1 MSYQVL
7 ARKYRPTNFEEVVG
21 QDHVV
26 QALSNSISQDRI
38 HQAYLLAGTRGV
50 GKTTIARILAK
61 CLNCQSAGCPVTSP
75 CDKCSACE
83 EIKAGRHLEFLEIDA
98 ASRTGVDDM
107 RELIEN
113 VQYKPSN
120 GLYKIYLIDEVHML
134 SRASFNALLKTLE
147 EPPEHVVFIFATTDP
162 DKIPKTVLSR
172 CLQLNLKTVSQN
184 ILQDHLV
191 SIVKNED
198 VPNEVEALGL
208 IADSAN
214 GSVRDALT
222 LLDQAIA
229 HGAGSINLEE
239 VKSLLGTID
248 HSYLY
253 GMMNS
258 VINGDGSNAFSHLDS
273 VAQLNPEY
281 DHILQSIISIL
292 HKVSL
297 EQVLGDSDI
306 DEIKELA
313 SIIDPEFC
321 QLLYEIAVNAYS
333 MFHVHPNP
341 KEALE
346 ICLLRM
352 IAFNPLKQDLTG
364 VTNSSEIEKKNKKIE
379 ITPSIQ
385 LDKLEAENVK
395 KTKQPIEELIVEK
408 PLKDNKEVF
417 TSLKTYQEWNK
428 AYLAMDLSPFSEA
441 LFGNLEFVSHEQSL
455 ITLKGD
461 IDKSSVPQSVL
472 EEFQDECS
480 SFLKLKITIKFEQGS
495 SQNSPSSIKSE
506 VNNKKQSSAQS
517 SITNDLG
524 IQDIMKRFNGKIQD
538 GSIKPLD

>member
-7 ARKYRPTNFEEVVG
+7 ARKYRPTNFKEVVG

-61 CLNCQSAGCPVTSP
+61 CLNCQSADGPVTNP
-75 CDKCSACE
+75 CDECSACE

-134 SRASFNALLKTLE
+134 SKASFNALLKTLE

-162 DKIPKTVLSR
+162 DRIPKTVLSR
-172 CLQLNLKTVSQN
+172 CLQLNLKIVPQN
-184 ILQDHLV
+184 ILQNHLL
-191 SIVKNED
+191 SIVKDEN
-198 VPNEVEALGL
+198 VPNELDALGL
-208 IADSAN
+208 IAESAN

-229 HGAGSINLEE
+229 HGAGSINLDE

-253 GMMNS
+253 SMMHS
-258 VINGDGSNAFSHLDS
+258 VINGDGLNAFKYLDS
-273 VAQLNPEY
+273 VAELNPEY

-306 DEIKELA
+306 DEIKKLA

-321 QLLYEIAVNAYS
+321 QLIYEIAVNAYS

-352 IAFNPLKQDLTG
+352 IAFNPLKQNMTDFLH
-364 VTNSSEIEKKNKKIE
+364 SSESEKKNKIIE
-379 ITPSIQ
+379 KAQIPKS
-385 LDKLEAENVK
+385 KVKNVK
-395 KTKQPIEELIVEK
+395 EIKVADAESSIKHPAEE
-408 PLKDNKEVF
+408 DNEVF
-417 TSLKTYQEWNK
+417 VSLKSYEEWNK
-428 AYLAMDLSPFSEA
+428 AYHLMDLSPFSEA

-455 ITLKGD
+455 ITLRGD
-461 IDKSSVPQSVL
+461 IDKSSIPQSVL
-472 EEFQDECS
+472 EEFQNECS

-495 SQNSPSSIKSE
+495 AINSPANISAEINS
-506 VNNKKQSSAQS
+506 KKQSSAKS
-517 SITNDLG
+517 SIANDLG
-524 IQDIMKRFNGKIQD
+524 IQEIMKKFNGKIQD

>member
-7 ARKYRPTNFEEVVG
+7 ARKYRPTNFKEVVG

-61 CLNCQSAGCPVTSP
+61 CLNCQSADGPVTNP
-75 CDKCSACE
+75 CDECSACE

-134 SRASFNALLKTLE
+134 SKASFNALLKTLE

-162 DKIPKTVLSR
+162 DRIPKTVLSR
-172 CLQLNLKTVSQN
+172 CLQLNLKIVPQN
-184 ILQDHLV
+184 ILQNHLL
-191 SIVKNED
+191 SIVKDEN
-198 VPNEVEALGL
+198 VPNEVDALGL
-208 IADSAN
+208 IAESAN

-229 HGAGSINLEE
+229 HGAGSINLDE

-253 GMMNS
+253 SMMHS
-258 VINGDGSNAFSHLDS
+258 VINGDGLNAFKYLDS
-273 VAQLNPEY
+273 VAELNPEY

-306 DEIKELA
+306 DEIKKLA

-321 QLLYEIAVNAYS
+321 QLIYEIAVNAYS

-352 IAFNPLKQDLTG
+352 IAFNPLKQNMTDFLH
-364 VTNSSEIEKKNKKIE
+364 SSESEKKNKIIE
-379 ITPSIQ
+379 KAQIPKS
-385 LDKLEAENVK
+385 KVKNVK
-395 KTKQPIEELIVEK
+395 EIKVADAESSTKQPVEE
-408 PLKDNKEVF
+408 DNEVF
-417 TSLKTYQEWNK
+417 ASLKSYEEWNK
-428 AYLAMDLSPFSEA
+428 AYHLMDLSPFSEA

-455 ITLKGD
+455 ITLRGD
-461 IDKSSVPQSVL
+461 IDKSSIPQSVL
-472 EEFQDECS
+472 EEFQNECS

-495 SQNSPSSIKSE
+495 AINSPANISAEINS
-506 VNNKKQSSAQS
+506 KKQSSAKS
-517 SITNDLG
+517 SIANDLG
-524 IQDIMKRFNGKIQD
+524 IQEIMKKFNGKIQD

>member
-7 ARKYRPTNFEEVVG
+7 ARKYRPTNFKEVVG

-61 CLNCQSAGCPVTSP
+61 CLNCQSADGPVTNP
-75 CDKCSACE
+75 CDECSACE

-134 SRASFNALLKTLE
+134 SKASFNALLKTLE

-172 CLQLNLKTVSQN
+172 CLQLNLKIVPQN
-184 ILQDHLV
+184 ILQNHLL
-191 SIVKNED
+191 SIVKDEN
-198 VPNEVEALGL
+198 VPNELDALGL
-208 IADSAN
+208 IAESAN

-229 HGAGSINLEE
+229 HGAGSINLDE

-253 GMMNS
+253 SMIHS
-258 VINGDGSNAFSHLDS
+258 VINGDGLNAFKYLDS
-273 VAQLNPEY
+273 VAELNPEY

-306 DEIKELA
+306 DEIKKLA

-321 QLLYEIAVNAYS
+321 QLIYEIAVNAYS

-352 IAFNPLKQDLTG
+352 IAFNPLKQNMTDFLH
-364 VTNSSEIEKKNKKIE
+364 SSESEKKNKIIE
-379 ITPSIQ
+379 KAQIPKS
-385 LDKLEAENVK
+385 KVKNVK
-395 KTKQPIEELIVEK
+395 EIKVADAESSIKQPAEE
-408 PLKDNKEVF
+408 DNEVF
-417 TSLKTYQEWNK
+417 ASLKSYEEWNT
-428 AYLAMDLSPFSEA
+428 AYHLMDLSPFSEA

-455 ITLKGD
+455 ITLRGD
-461 IDKSSVPQSVL
+461 IDKSSIPQSVL
-472 EEFQDECS
+472 EEFQNECS

-495 SQNSPSSIKSE
+495 AINSPANISAEINS
-506 VNNKKQSSAQS
+506 KKQSSAKS
-517 SITNDLG
+517 SIANDLG
-524 IQDIMKRFNGKIQD
+524 IQDIMKKFNGKIQD

>member
-7 ARKYRPTNFEEVVG
+7 ARKYRPTNFKEVVG

-61 CLNCQSAGCPVTSP
+61 CLNCQSADGPVTNP
-75 CDKCSACE
+75 CDECSACE

-134 SRASFNALLKTLE
+134 SKASFNALLKTLE

-162 DKIPKTVLSR
+162 DRIPKTVLSR
-172 CLQLNLKTVSQN
+172 CLQLNLKIVPQN
-184 ILQDHLV
+184 ILQNHLL
-191 SIVKNED
+191 SIVKDEN
-198 VPNEVEALGL
+198 VPNEVDALGL
-208 IADSAN
+208 IAESAN

-229 HGAGSINLEE
+229 HGAGSINLDE

-253 GMMNS
+253 SMMHS
-258 VINGDGSNAFSHLDS
+258 VINGDGLNAFKYLDS
-273 VAQLNPEY
+273 VAELNPEY

-306 DEIKELA
+306 DEIKKLA

-321 QLLYEIAVNAYS
+321 QLIYEIAVNAYS

-352 IAFNPLKQDLTG
+352 IAFNPLKQNMTDFLH
-364 VTNSSEIEKKNKKIE
+364 SSESEKKNKIIE
-379 ITPSIQ
+379 KAQIPKS
-385 LDKLEAENVK
+385 KVKNVK
-395 KTKQPIEELIVEK
+395 EIKVADAESSIKHPAEE
-408 PLKDNKEVF
+408 DNEVF
-417 TSLKTYQEWNK
+417 VSLKSYEEWNK
-428 AYLAMDLSPFSEA
+428 AYHLMDLSPFSEA

-455 ITLKGD
+455 ITLRGD
-461 IDKSSVPQSVL
+461 IDKSSIPQSVL
-472 EEFQDECS
+472 EEFQNECS

-495 SQNSPSSIKSE
+495 AINSPANISAEINS
-506 VNNKKQSSAQS
+506 KKQSSAKS
-517 SITNDLG
+517 SIANDLG
-524 IQDIMKRFNGKIQD
+524 IQEIMKKFNGKIQD

>member
-7 ARKYRPTNFEEVVG
+7 ARKYRPTNFKEVVG

-61 CLNCQSAGCPVTSP
+61 CLNCQSADGPVTNP
-75 CDKCSACE
+75 CDECSACE

-134 SRASFNALLKTLE
+134 SKASFNALLKTLE

-162 DKIPKTVLSR
+162 DRIPKTVLSR
-172 CLQLNLKTVSQN
+172 CLQLNLKIVPQN
-184 ILQDHLV
+184 ILQNHLL
-191 SIVKNED
+191 SIVKDEN
-198 VPNEVEALGL
+198 VPNEVDALGL
-208 IADSAN
+208 IAESAN

-229 HGAGSINLEE
+229 HGAGSINLDE

-253 GMMNS
+253 SMMHS
-258 VINGDGSNAFSHLDS
+258 VINGDGLNAFKYLDS
-273 VAQLNPEY
+273 VAELNPEY

-306 DEIKELA
+306 DEIKKLA

-321 QLLYEIAVNAYS
+321 QLIYEIAVNAYS

-352 IAFNPLKQDLTG
+352 IAFNPLKQNMTDFLH
-364 VTNSSEIEKKNKKIE
+364 SSESEKKNKIIE
-379 ITPSIQ
+379 KAQIPKS
-385 LDKLEAENVK
+385 KVKNVK
-395 KTKQPIEELIVEK
+395 EIKVADAESSTKQPVEE
-408 PLKDNKEVF
+408 DNEVF
-417 TSLKTYQEWNK
+417 ASLKSYDEWNK
-428 AYLAMDLSPFSEA
+428 AYHLMDLSPFSEA

-455 ITLKGD
+455 ITLRGD
-461 IDKSSVPQSVL
+461 IDKSSIPQSVL
-472 EEFQDECS
+472 EEFQNECS

-495 SQNSPSSIKSE
+495 AINSPANISAEINS
-506 VNNKKQSSAQS
+506 KKQSSAKS
-517 SITNDLG
+517 SIANDLG
-524 IQDIMKRFNGKIQD
+524 IQEIMKKFNGKIQD

>member
-1 MSYQVL
+1 
-7 ARKYRPTNFEEVVG
+7 
-21 QDHVV
+21 
-26 QALSNSISQDRI
+26 
-38 HQAYLLAGTRGV
+38 
-50 GKTTIARILAK
+50 
-61 CLNCQSAGCPVTSP
+61 
-75 CDKCSACE
+75 
-83 EIKAGRHLEFLEIDA
+83 
-98 ASRTGVDDM
+98 M

-134 SRASFNALLKTLE
+134 SKASFNALLKTLE

-162 DKIPKTVLSR
+162 DRIPKTVLSR
-172 CLQLNLKTVSQN
+172 CLQLNLKIVPQN
-184 ILQDHLV
+184 ILQNHLL
-191 SIVKNED
+191 SIVKDEN
-198 VPNEVEALGL
+198 VPNEVDALGL
-208 IADSAN
+208 IAESAN

-229 HGAGSINLEE
+229 HGAGSINLDE

-253 GMMNS
+253 SMMHS
-258 VINGDGSNAFSHLDS
+258 VINGDGLNAFKYLDS
-273 VAQLNPEY
+273 VAELNPEY

-306 DEIKELA
+306 DEIKKLA

-321 QLLYEIAVNAYS
+321 QLIYEIAVNAYS

-352 IAFNPLKQDLTG
+352 IAFNPLKQNMTDFLH
-364 VTNSSEIEKKNKKIE
+364 SSESEKKNKIIE
-379 ITPSIQ
+379 KAQIPKS
-385 LDKLEAENVK
+385 KVKNVK
-395 KTKQPIEELIVEK
+395 EIKVADAESSIKHPAEE
-408 PLKDNKEVF
+408 DNEVF
-417 TSLKTYQEWNK
+417 VSLKSYEEWNK
-428 AYLAMDLSPFSEA
+428 AYHLMDLSPFSEA

-455 ITLKGD
+455 ITLRGD
-461 IDKSSVPQSVL
+461 IDKSSIPQSVL
-472 EEFQDECS
+472 EEFQNECS

-495 SQNSPSSIKSE
+495 AINSPANISAEINS
-506 VNNKKQSSAQS
+506 KKQSSAKS
-517 SITNDLG
+517 SIANDLG
-524 IQDIMKRFNGKIQD
+524 IQEIMKKFNGKIQD

>member
-7 ARKYRPTNFEEVVG
+7 ARKYRPTNFKEVVG

-61 CLNCQSAGCPVTSP
+61 CLNCQSADGPVTNP
-75 CDKCSACE
+75 CDECSACE

-134 SRASFNALLKTLE
+134 SKASFNALLKTLE

-162 DKIPKTVLSR
+162 DRIPKTVLSR
-172 CLQLNLKTVSQN
+172 CLQLNLKIVPQN
-184 ILQDHLV
+184 ILQNHLL
-191 SIVKNED
+191 SIVKDEN
-198 VPNEVEALGL
+198 VPNEVDALGL
-208 IADSAN
+208 IAESAN

-229 HGAGSINLEE
+229 HGAGSINLDE

-253 GMMNS
+253 SMMHS
-258 VINGDGSNAFSHLDS
+258 VINGDGLNAFKYLDS
-273 VAQLNPEY
+273 VAELNPEY

-306 DEIKELA
+306 DEIKKLA

-321 QLLYEIAVNAYS
+321 QLIYEIAVNAYS

-352 IAFNPLKQDLTG
+352 IAFNPLKQNMTDFLH
-364 VTNSSEIEKKNKKIE
+364 SSESEKK
-379 ITPSIQ
+379 
-385 LDKLEAENVK
+385 
-395 KTKQPIEELIVEK
+395 
-408 PLKDNKEVF
+408 
-417 TSLKTYQEWNK
+417 
-428 AYLAMDLSPFSEA
+428 
-441 LFGNLEFVSHEQSL
+441 
-455 ITLKGD
+455 
-461 IDKSSVPQSVL
+461 
-472 EEFQDECS
+472 
-480 SFLKLKITIKFEQGS
+480 IK
-495 SQNSPSSIKSE
+495 
-506 VNNKKQSSAQS
+506 
-517 SITNDLG
+517 
-524 IQDIMKRFNGKIQD
+524 
-538 GSIKPLD
+538 

>member
-7 ARKYRPTNFEEVVG
+7 ARKYRPTNFKEVVG

-61 CLNCQSAGCPVTSP
+61 CLNCQSADGPVTNP
-75 CDKCSACE
+75 CDECSACE

-134 SRASFNALLKTLE
+134 SKASFNALLKTLE

-172 CLQLNLKTVSQN
+172 CLQLNLKIVPQN
-184 ILQDHLV
+184 ILQNHLL
-191 SIVKNED
+191 SIVKDEN
-198 VPNEVEALGL
+198 VPNELDALGL
-208 IADSAN
+208 IAESAN

-229 HGAGSINLEE
+229 HGAGSINLDE

-253 GMMNS
+253 SMIHS
-258 VINGDGSNAFSHLDS
+258 VINGDGLNAFKYLDS
-273 VAQLNPEY
+273 VAELNPEY

-306 DEIKELA
+306 DEIKKLA

-321 QLLYEIAVNAYS
+321 QLIYEIAVNAYS

-352 IAFNPLKQDLTG
+352 IAFNPLKQNMTDFLH
-364 VTNSSEIEKKNKKIE
+364 SSESEKKNKIIE
-379 ITPSIQ
+379 KAQIPKS
-385 LDKLEAENVK
+385 KVKNVK
-395 KTKQPIEELIVEK
+395 EIKVADAESSIKQPAEE
-408 PLKDNKEVF
+408 DNEVF
-417 TSLKTYQEWNK
+417 ASLKSYDEWNK
-428 AYLAMDLSPFSEA
+428 AYHLMDLSPFSEA

-455 ITLKGD
+455 ITLRGD
-461 IDKSSVPQSVL
+461 IDKSSIPQSVL
-472 EEFQDECS
+472 EEFQNECS

-495 SQNSPSSIKSE
+495 AINSPANISTEINS
-506 VNNKKQSSAQS
+506 KKQSSAKS
-517 SITNDLG
+517 SIANDLG
-524 IQDIMKRFNGKIQD
+524 IQDIIKKFNGKIQD

>member
-7 ARKYRPTNFEEVVG
+7 ARKYRPTNFKEVVG

-61 CLNCQSAGCPVTSP
+61 CLNCQSADGPVTNP
-75 CDKCSACE
+75 CDECSACE

-134 SRASFNALLKTLE
+134 SKASFNALLKTLE

-172 CLQLNLKTVSQN
+172 CLQLNLKIVPQN
-184 ILQDHLV
+184 ILQNHLL
-191 SIVKNED
+191 SIVKDEN
-198 VPNEVEALGL
+198 VPNELDALGL
-208 IADSAN
+208 IAESAN

-229 HGAGSINLEE
+229 HGAGSINLDE

-253 GMMNS
+253 SMMHS
-258 VINGDGSNAFSHLDS
+258 VINGDGLNAFKYLDS
-273 VAQLNPEY
+273 VAELNPEY

-306 DEIKELA
+306 DEIKKLA

-321 QLLYEIAVNAYS
+321 QLIYEIAVNAYS

-352 IAFNPLKQDLTG
+352 IAFNPLKQNMTDFSH
-364 VTNSSEIEKKNKKIE
+364 SSESEKKNKIIE
-379 ITPSIQ
+379 KAQIPKS
-385 LDKLEAENVK
+385 KVKNVK
-395 KTKQPIEELIVEK
+395 EIKVADAESSIKHPAEE
-408 PLKDNKEVF
+408 DNEVF
-417 TSLKTYQEWNK
+417 VSLKSYEEWNK
-428 AYLAMDLSPFSEA
+428 AYHLMDLSPFSEA

-455 ITLKGD
+455 ITLRGD
-461 IDKSSVPQSVL
+461 IDKSSIPQSVL
-472 EEFQDECS
+472 EEFQNECS

-495 SQNSPSSIKSE
+495 AINSPANISAEINS
-506 VNNKKQSSAQS
+506 KKQSSAKS
-517 SITNDLG
+517 SIANDLE
-524 IQDIMKRFNGKIQD
+524 IQEIMKKFNGKIQD

>member
-7 ARKYRPTNFEEVVG
+7 ARKYRPTNFKEVVG

-61 CLNCQSAGCPVTSP
+61 CLNCQSADGPVTNP
-75 CDKCSACE
+75 CDECSACE

-120 GLYKIYLIDEVHML
+120 GLHKIYLIDEVHML
-134 SRASFNALLKTLE
+134 SKASFNALLKTLE

-172 CLQLNLKTVSQN
+172 CLQLNLKIVPQN
-184 ILQDHLV
+184 ILQNHLL
-191 SIVKNED
+191 SIVKDEN
-198 VPNEVEALGL
+198 VPNELDALGL
-208 IADSAN
+208 IAESAN

-229 HGAGSINLEE
+229 HGAGSINLDE

-253 GMMNS
+253 SMIHS
-258 VINGDGSNAFSHLDS
+258 VINGDGLNAFKYLDS
-273 VAQLNPEY
+273 VAELNPEY

-306 DEIKELA
+306 DEIKKLA

-321 QLLYEIAVNAYS
+321 QLIYEIAVNAYS

-352 IAFNPLKQDLTG
+352 IAFNPLKQNMTDFLH
-364 VTNSSEIEKKNKKIE
+364 SSESEKKNKIIE
-379 ITPSIQ
+379 KAQIPKS
-385 LDKLEAENVK
+385 KVKNVK
-395 KTKQPIEELIVEK
+395 EIKVADAESSIKQPAEE
-408 PLKDNKEVF
+408 DNEVF
-417 TSLKTYQEWNK
+417 ASLKSYEEWNT
-428 AYLAMDLSPFSEA
+428 AYHLMDLSPFSEA

-455 ITLKGD
+455 ITLRGD
-461 IDKSSVPQSVL
+461 IDKSSIPQSVL
-472 EEFQDECS
+472 EEFQNECS

-495 SQNSPSSIKSE
+495 AINSPANISAEINS
-506 VNNKKQSSAQS
+506 KKQSSAKS
-517 SITNDLG
+517 SIANDLG
-524 IQDIMKRFNGKIQD
+524 IQDIMKKFNGKIQD

>member
-7 ARKYRPTNFEEVVG
+7 ARKYRPTNFKEVVG

-61 CLNCQSAGCPVTSP
+61 CLNCQSVDGPVTNP
-75 CDKCSACE
+75 CDECSACE

-134 SRASFNALLKTLE
+134 SKASFNALLKTLE

-162 DKIPKTVLSR
+162 DRIPKTVLSR
-172 CLQLNLKTVSQN
+172 CLQLNLKIVPQN
-184 ILQDHLV
+184 ILQNHLL
-191 SIVKNED
+191 SIVKDEN
-198 VPNEVEALGL
+198 VPNEVDALGL
-208 IADSAN
+208 IAESAN

-229 HGAGSINLEE
+229 HGAGSINLDE

-253 GMMNS
+253 SMMHS
-258 VINGDGSNAFSHLDS
+258 VINGDGLNAFKYLDS
-273 VAQLNPEY
+273 VAELNPEY

-306 DEIKELA
+306 DEIKKLA

-321 QLLYEIAVNAYS
+321 QLIYEIAVNAYS

-352 IAFNPLKQDLTG
+352 IAFNPLKQNMTDFLH
-364 VTNSSEIEKKNKKIE
+364 SSESEKKNKIIE
-379 ITPSIQ
+379 KVQIPKS
-385 LDKLEAENVK
+385 KVKNVK
-395 KTKQPIEELIVEK
+395 EIKVADAESSIKHPAEE
-408 PLKDNKEVF
+408 DNEVF
-417 TSLKTYQEWNK
+417 VSLKSYEEWNK
-428 AYLAMDLSPFSEA
+428 AYHLMDLSPFSEA

-455 ITLKGD
+455 ITLRGD
-461 IDKSSVPQSVL
+461 IDKSSIPQSVL
-472 EEFQDECS
+472 EEFQNECS

-495 SQNSPSSIKSE
+495 AINSPANISAEINS
-506 VNNKKQSSAQS
+506 KKQSSAKS
-517 SITNDLG
+517 SIANDLG
-524 IQDIMKRFNGKIQD
+524 IQEIMKKFNGKIQD

>member
-7 ARKYRPTNFEEVVG
+7 ARKYRPTNFKEVVG

-61 CLNCQSAGCPVTSP
+61 CLNCQSADGPVTNP
-75 CDKCSACE
+75 CDECSACE

-134 SRASFNALLKTLE
+134 SKASFNALLKTLE

-172 CLQLNLKTVSQN
+172 CLQLNLKIVPQN
-184 ILQDHLV
+184 ILQNHLL
-191 SIVKNED
+191 SIVKDEN
-198 VPNEVEALGL
+198 VPNELDALGL
-208 IADSAN
+208 IAESAN

-229 HGAGSINLEE
+229 HGAGSINLDE

-253 GMMNS
+253 SMIHS
-258 VINGDGSNAFSHLDS
+258 VINGDGLNAFKYLDS
-273 VAQLNPEY
+273 VAELNPEY

-297 EQVLGDSDI
+297 EQVLEDSDI
-306 DEIKELA
+306 DEIKKLA

-321 QLLYEIAVNAYS
+321 QLIYEIAVNAYS

-341 KEALE
+341 KEAIE

-352 IAFNPLKQDLTG
+352 IAFNPLKQNMTDFSH
-364 VTNSSEIEKKNKKIE
+364 SSESEKKNKIIE
-379 ITPSIQ
+379 KAQIPKS
-385 LDKLEAENVK
+385 KVKNVK
-395 KTKQPIEELIVEK
+395 EIKVADAESSIKQPVEE
-408 PLKDNKEVF
+408 DNEVF
-417 TSLKTYQEWNK
+417 ASLKSYDEWNK
-428 AYLAMDLSPFSEA
+428 AYHLMDLSPFSEA

-455 ITLKGD
+455 ITLRGD
-461 IDKSSVPQSVL
+461 IDKSSIPQSVL
-472 EEFQDECS
+472 EEFQNECS

-495 SQNSPSSIKSE
+495 AINSPANISAEINS
-506 VNNKKQSSAQS
+506 KKQSSAKS
-517 SITNDLG
+517 SIANDLG
-524 IQDIMKRFNGKIQD
+524 IQDIMKKFNGKIQD

>member
-61 CLNCQSAGCPVTSP
+61 CLNCQSAGCPVTIP

-83 EIKAGRHLEFLEIDA
+83 EIKVGRHLEFLEIDA

-172 CLQLNLKTVSQN
+172 CLQLNLKTVPHN

-385 LDKLEAENVK
+385 LVKLEAENVK
-395 KTKQPIEELIVEK
+395 KTKQPTEELIVEK
-408 PLKDNKEVF
+408 PLEDNKEVF

-524 IQDIMKRFNGKIQD
+524 IQDIMKKFNGKIQD

>member
-7 ARKYRPTNFEEVVG
+7 ARKYRPTNFKEVVG

-61 CLNCQSAGCPVTSP
+61 CLNCQSVDGPVTNP
-75 CDKCSACE
+75 CDECSACE

-134 SRASFNALLKTLE
+134 SKASFNALLKTLE

-172 CLQLNLKTVSQN
+172 CLQLNLKIVPQN
-184 ILQDHLV
+184 ILQNHLL
-191 SIVKNED
+191 SIVKDEN
-198 VPNEVEALGL
+198 VPNELDALGL
-208 IADSAN
+208 IAESAN

-229 HGAGSINLEE
+229 HGAGSINLDE

-253 GMMNS
+253 SMIHS
-258 VINGDGSNAFSHLDS
+258 VINGDGLNAFKYLDS
-273 VAQLNPEY
+273 VAELNPEY

-306 DEIKELA
+306 DEIKKLA

-321 QLLYEIAVNAYS
+321 QLIYEIAVNAYS

-352 IAFNPLKQDLTG
+352 IAFNPLKQNMTDFSH
-364 VTNSSEIEKKNKKIE
+364 SSESEKKNKIIE
-379 ITPSIQ
+379 KAQIPKS
-385 LDKLEAENVK
+385 KVKNVK
-395 KTKQPIEELIVEK
+395 EIKVADAESSIKQPVEE
-408 PLKDNKEVF
+408 DNEVF
-417 TSLKTYQEWNK
+417 ASLKSYDEWNK
-428 AYLAMDLSPFSEA
+428 AYHLMDLSPFSEA

-455 ITLKGD
+455 ITLRGD
-461 IDKSSVPQSVL
+461 IDKSSIPQSVL
-472 EEFQDECS
+472 EEFQNECS

-495 SQNSPSSIKSE
+495 AINSPANISAEINS
-506 VNNKKQSSAQS
+506 KKQSSAKS
-517 SITNDLG
+517 SIANDLG
-524 IQDIMKRFNGKIQD
+524 IQDIMKKFNGKIQD

>member
-7 ARKYRPTNFEEVVG
+7 ARKYRPTNFKEVVG

-61 CLNCQSAGCPVTSP
+61 CLNCQLADGPVTNP
-75 CDKCSACE
+75 CDECSACE

-134 SRASFNALLKTLE
+134 SKASFNALLKTLE

-172 CLQLNLKTVSQN
+172 CLQLNLKIVPQN
-184 ILQDHLV
+184 ILQNHLL
-191 SIVKNED
+191 SIVKDEN
-198 VPNEVEALGL
+198 VPNELDALGL
-208 IADSAN
+208 IAESAN

-229 HGAGSINLEE
+229 HGAGSINLDE

-253 GMMNS
+253 SMIHS
-258 VINGDGSNAFSHLDS
+258 VINGDGLNAFKYLDS
-273 VAQLNPEY
+273 VAELNPEY

-297 EQVLGDSDI
+297 EQVLEDSDI
-306 DEIKELA
+306 DEIKKLA

-321 QLLYEIAVNAYS
+321 QLIYEIAVNAYS

-352 IAFNPLKQDLTG
+352 IAFNPLKQNMTDFLH
-364 VTNSSEIEKKNKKIE
+364 SSESEKKNKIIE
-379 ITPSIQ
+379 KAQIPKS
-385 LDKLEAENVK
+385 KVKNVK
-395 KTKQPIEELIVEK
+395 EIKVADAESSTKQPVEE
-408 PLKDNKEVF
+408 DNEVF
-417 TSLKTYQEWNK
+417 ASLKSYDEWNK
-428 AYLAMDLSPFSEA
+428 AYHLMDLSPFSEA

-455 ITLKGD
+455 ITLRGD
-461 IDKSSVPQSVL
+461 IDKSSIPQSVL
-472 EEFQDECS
+472 EEFQNECS

-495 SQNSPSSIKSE
+495 AINSPANISAEINS
-506 VNNKKQSSAQS
+506 KKQSSAKS
-517 SITNDLG
+517 SIANDLG
-524 IQDIMKRFNGKIQD
+524 IQDIMKKFNGKIQD

>member
-26 QALSNSISQDRI
+26 KALSNSISQDRI

-61 CLNCQSAGCPVTSP
+61 CLNCQSASGPVISP

-134 SRASFNALLKTLE
+134 SKASFNALLKTLE

-162 DKIPKTVLSR
+162 DRIPKTVLSR
-172 CLQLNLKTVSQN
+172 CLQLNLKTVPQN
-184 ILQDHLV
+184 ILQNHLV
-191 SIVKNED
+191 SIVNNEN

-229 HGAGSINLEE
+229 HGAGSIDLEE

-248 HSYLY
+248 HSHLY
-253 GMMNS
+253 SMIHS
-258 VINGDGSNAFSHLDS
+258 VIKGDGSNAFSHLDS
-273 VAQLNPEY
+273 VAELNPEY

-352 IAFNPLKQDLTG
+352 IAFNPLKQKLMDIS
-364 VTNSSEIEKKNKKIE
+364 NSSETEKKNKKLE
-379 ITPSIQ
+379 SIQ
-385 LDKLEAENVK
+385 APKSKAKSISEI
-395 KTKQPIEELIVEK
+395 KQPVED
-408 PLKDNKEVF
+408 LLNKQTTKEDKEIF
-417 TSLKTYQEWNK
+417 TSIKSFEEWNK
-428 AYLAMDLSPFSEA
+428 AYLLMDLSPFSEA
-441 LFGNLEFVSHEQSL
+441 LFGNLEFISHEQSL
-455 ITLKGD
+455 ITLRGD
-461 IDKSSVPQSVL
+461 IDKSSIPQSVL
-472 EEFQDECS
+472 EEFQNECS

-495 SQNSPSSIKSE
+495 ASNSPTNIMAKA
-506 VNNKKQSSAQS
+506 NNKKLSSAQS

-524 IQDIMKRFNGKIQD
+524 IQDIMKKFNGKIQD
-538 GSIKPLD
+538 GSIKPIDQ

>member
-7 ARKYRPTNFEEVVG
+7 ARKYRPTNFKEVVG

-61 CLNCQSAGCPVTSP
+61 CLNCQSADGPVTNP
-75 CDKCSACE
+75 CDECSACE

-134 SRASFNALLKTLE
+134 SKASFNALLKTLE

-172 CLQLNLKTVSQN
+172 CLQLNLKIVPQN
-184 ILQDHLV
+184 ILQNHLL
-191 SIVKNED
+191 SIVKDEN
-198 VPNEVEALGL
+198 VPNELDALGL
-208 IADSAN
+208 IAESAN

-229 HGAGSINLEE
+229 HGAGSINLDE

-253 GMMNS
+253 SMIHS
-258 VINGDGSNAFSHLDS
+258 VINGDGLNAFKYLDS
-273 VAQLNPEY
+273 VAELNPEY

-306 DEIKELA
+306 DEIKKLA

-321 QLLYEIAVNAYS
+321 QLIYEIAVNAYS

-352 IAFNPLKQDLTG
+352 IAFNPLKQNMTDFSH
-364 VTNSSEIEKKNKKIE
+364 SSESEKKNKIIE
-379 ITPSIQ
+379 KAQIPKS
-385 LDKLEAENVK
+385 KVKNVK
-395 KTKQPIEELIVEK
+395 EIKVADAESSIKQPVEE
-408 PLKDNKEVF
+408 DNEVF
-417 TSLKTYQEWNK
+417 ASLKSYDEWNK
-428 AYLAMDLSPFSEA
+428 AYHLMDLSPFSEA

-455 ITLKGD
+455 ITLRGD
-461 IDKSSVPQSVL
+461 IDKSSIPQSVL
-472 EEFQDECS
+472 EEFQNECS

-495 SQNSPSSIKSE
+495 AINSPANISAEINS
-506 VNNKKQSSAQS
+506 KKQSSAKS
-517 SITNDLG
+517 SIANDLG
-524 IQDIMKRFNGKIQD
+524 IQDIMKKFNGKIQD

>member
-7 ARKYRPTNFEEVVG
+7 ARKYRPTNFKEVVG

-61 CLNCQSAGCPVTSP
+61 CLNCQSADGPVTNP
-75 CDKCSACE
+75 CDECSACE

-134 SRASFNALLKTLE
+134 SKASFNALLKTLE

-172 CLQLNLKTVSQN
+172 CLQLNLKTVPQN
-184 ILQDHLV
+184 ILQNHLL
-191 SIVKNED
+191 SIVKDEK
-198 VPNEVEALGL
+198 VPNEVDALGL
-208 IADSAN
+208 IAESAN

-229 HGAGSINLEE
+229 HGAGSINLDD

-253 GMMNS
+253 SMMHS
-258 VINGDGSNAFSHLDS
+258 VINGDGLNAFKYLDS
-273 VAQLNPEY
+273 VAELNPEY
-281 DHILQSIISIL
+281 DHILQNIISIL

-306 DEIKELA
+306 DEIKKLA
-313 SIIDPEFC
+313 LIIDPEFC
-321 QLLYEIAVNAYS
+321 QLIYEIAVNAYS

-352 IAFNPLKQDLTG
+352 IAFNPLKQNMTDFSH
-364 VTNSSEIEKKNKKIE
+364 SSESEKKNKIIE
-379 ITPSIQ
+379 KAQIPKS
-385 LDKLEAENVK
+385 KVKNVK
-395 KTKQPIEELIVEK
+395 EIKVADAESLIKQPAEE
-408 PLKDNKEVF
+408 DNEVF
-417 TSLKTYQEWNK
+417 ASLKSYEEWNK
-428 AYLAMDLSPFSEA
+428 AYHLMDLSPFSEA

-455 ITLKGD
+455 ITLRGD
-461 IDKSSVPQSVL
+461 IDKLSIPQSVL
-472 EEFQDECS
+472 EEFQNECS

-495 SQNSPSSIKSE
+495 AINSPANISAEINS
-506 VNNKKQSSAQS
+506 KKQSSAKS
-517 SITNDLG
+517 SIANDLG
-524 IQDIMKRFNGKIQD
+524 IQDIMKKFNGKIQD

>member
-7 ARKYRPTNFEEVVG
+7 ARKYRPTNFKEVVG

-61 CLNCQSAGCPVTSP
+61 CLNCQSADGPVTNP
-75 CDKCSACE
+75 CDECSACE

-134 SRASFNALLKTLE
+134 SKASFNALLKTLE

-162 DKIPKTVLSR
+162 DRIPKTVLSR
-172 CLQLNLKTVSQN
+172 CLQLNLKIVPQN
-184 ILQDHLV
+184 ILQNHLL
-191 SIVKNED
+191 SIVKDEN
-198 VPNEVEALGL
+198 VPNEVDALGL
-208 IADSAN
+208 IAESAN

-229 HGAGSINLEE
+229 HGAGSINLDE

-253 GMMNS
+253 SMIHS
-258 VINGDGSNAFSHLDS
+258 VINGDGLNAFKYLDS
-273 VAQLNPEY
+273 VAELNPEY

-306 DEIKELA
+306 DEIKKLA

-321 QLLYEIAVNAYS
+321 QLIYEIAVNAYS

-352 IAFNPLKQDLTG
+352 IAFNPLKQNMTDFSH
-364 VTNSSEIEKKNKKIE
+364 SSESEKKNKIIE
-379 ITPSIQ
+379 KAQIPKS
-385 LDKLEAENVK
+385 KVKNVK
-395 KTKQPIEELIVEK
+395 EIKVADAESSTKQPVEE
-408 PLKDNKEVF
+408 DNEVF
-417 TSLKTYQEWNK
+417 ASLKSYDEWNK
-428 AYLAMDLSPFSEA
+428 AYHLMDLSPFSEA

-455 ITLKGD
+455 ITLRGD
-461 IDKSSVPQSVL
+461 IDKSSIPQSVL
-472 EEFQDECS
+472 EEFQNECS

-495 SQNSPSSIKSE
+495 AINSPANISAEINS
-506 VNNKKQSSAQS
+506 KKQSSAKS
-517 SITNDLG
+517 SIANDLG
-524 IQDIMKRFNGKIQD
+524 IQDIMKKFNGKIQD

>member
-7 ARKYRPTNFEEVVG
+7 ARKYRPTNFKEVVG

-61 CLNCQSAGCPVTSP
+61 CLNCQSVDGPVTNP
-75 CDKCSACE
+75 CDECSACE

-134 SRASFNALLKTLE
+134 SKASFNALLKTLE

-172 CLQLNLKTVSQN
+172 CLQLNLKIVPQN
-184 ILQDHLV
+184 ILQNHLL
-191 SIVKNED
+191 SIVKDEN
-198 VPNEVEALGL
+198 VPNELDALGL
-208 IADSAN
+208 IAESAN

-229 HGAGSINLEE
+229 HGAGSINLDE

-253 GMMNS
+253 SMIHS
-258 VINGDGSNAFSHLDS
+258 VINGDGLNAFKYLDS
-273 VAQLNPEY
+273 VAELNPEY

-306 DEIKELA
+306 DEIKKLA

-321 QLLYEIAVNAYS
+321 QLIYEIAVNAYS

-352 IAFNPLKQDLTG
+352 IAFNPLKQNMTDFLH
-364 VTNSSEIEKKNKKIE
+364 SSESEKKNKIIE
-379 ITPSIQ
+379 KVQIPKS
-385 LDKLEAENVK
+385 KVKNVK
-395 KTKQPIEELIVEK
+395 EIKVADAESSTKQPVEE
-408 PLKDNKEVF
+408 DNEVF
-417 TSLKTYQEWNK
+417 ASLKSYDEWNK
-428 AYLAMDLSPFSEA
+428 AYHLMDLSPFSEA

-455 ITLKGD
+455 ITLRGD
-461 IDKSSVPQSVL
+461 IDKSSIPQSVL
-472 EEFQDECS
+472 EEFQNECS

-495 SQNSPSSIKSE
+495 AINSPANISAEINS
-506 VNNKKQSSAQS
+506 KKQSSAKS
-517 SITNDLG
+517 SIANDLG
-524 IQDIMKRFNGKIQD
+524 IQDIMKKFNGKIQD

>member
-7 ARKYRPTNFEEVVG
+7 ARKYRPTNFKEVVG

-61 CLNCQSAGCPVTSP
+61 CLNCQSADGPVTNP
-75 CDKCSACE
+75 CDECSACE

-134 SRASFNALLKTLE
+134 SKASFNALLKTLE

-162 DKIPKTVLSR
+162 DRIPKTVLSR
-172 CLQLNLKTVSQN
+172 CLQLNLKIVPQN
-184 ILQDHLV
+184 ILQNHLL
-191 SIVKNED
+191 SIVKDEN
-198 VPNEVEALGL
+198 VPNEVDALGL
-208 IADSAN
+208 IAESAN

-229 HGAGSINLEE
+229 HGAGSINLDE

-253 GMMNS
+253 SMMHS
-258 VINGDGSNAFSHLDS
+258 VINGDGLNAFKYLDS
-273 VAQLNPEY
+273 VAELNPEY

-306 DEIKELA
+306 DEIKKLA

-321 QLLYEIAVNAYS
+321 QLIYEIAVNAYS

-352 IAFNPLKQDLTG
+352 IAFNPLKQNMTDFSY
-364 VTNSSEIEKKNKKIE
+364 SSESEKKNKIIE
-379 ITPSIQ
+379 KAQIPKS
-385 LDKLEAENVK
+385 KVKNVK
-395 KTKQPIEELIVEK
+395 EIKVADAESSIKHPAEE
-408 PLKDNKEVF
+408 DNEVF
-417 TSLKTYQEWNK
+417 VSLKSYEEWNK
-428 AYLAMDLSPFSEA
+428 AYHLMDLSPFSEA

-455 ITLKGD
+455 ITLRGD
-461 IDKSSVPQSVL
+461 IDKSSIPQSVL
-472 EEFQDECS
+472 EEFQNECS

-495 SQNSPSSIKSE
+495 AINSPANISAEINS
-506 VNNKKQSSAQS
+506 KKQSSAKS
-517 SITNDLG
+517 SIANDLG
-524 IQDIMKRFNGKIQD
+524 IQEIMKKFNGKIQD

>member
-7 ARKYRPTNFEEVVG
+7 ARKYRPTNFKEVVG

-61 CLNCQSAGCPVTSP
+61 CLNCQSADGPVTNP
-75 CDKCSACE
+75 CDECSACE

-134 SRASFNALLKTLE
+134 SKASFNALLKTLE

-162 DKIPKTVLSR
+162 DRIPKTVLSR
-172 CLQLNLKTVSQN
+172 CLQLNLKIVPQN
-184 ILQDHLV
+184 ILQNHLL
-191 SIVKNED
+191 SIVKDEN
-198 VPNEVEALGL
+198 VPNEVDALGL
-208 IADSAN
+208 IAESAN

-229 HGAGSINLEE
+229 HGAGSINLDE

-253 GMMNS
+253 SMMQS
-258 VINGDGSNAFSHLDS
+258 VINGDGLNAFKYLDS
-273 VAQLNPEY
+273 VAELNPEY

-306 DEIKELA
+306 DEIKKLA

-321 QLLYEIAVNAYS
+321 QLIYEIAVNAYS

-352 IAFNPLKQDLTG
+352 IAFNPLKQNMTDFLH
-364 VTNSSEIEKKNKKIE
+364 SSESEKKNKIIE
-379 ITPSIQ
+379 KAQIPKS
-385 LDKLEAENVK
+385 KVKNVK
-395 KTKQPIEELIVEK
+395 EIKVADAESSIKHPAEE
-408 PLKDNKEVF
+408 DNEVF
-417 TSLKTYQEWNK
+417 VSLKSYEEWNK
-428 AYLAMDLSPFSEA
+428 AYHLMDLSPFSEA

-455 ITLKGD
+455 ITLRGD
-461 IDKSSVPQSVL
+461 IDKSSIPQSVL
-472 EEFQDECS
+472 EEFQNECS

-495 SQNSPSSIKSE
+495 AINSPANISAEINS
-506 VNNKKQSSAQS
+506 KKQSSAKS
-517 SITNDLG
+517 SIANDLG
-524 IQDIMKRFNGKIQD
+524 IQEIMKKFNGKIQD

>member
-7 ARKYRPTNFEEVVG
+7 ARKYRPTNFKEVVG

-61 CLNCQSAGCPVTSP
+61 CLNCQSADGPVTNP
-75 CDKCSACE
+75 CDECSACE

-134 SRASFNALLKTLE
+134 SKASFNALLKTLE

-172 CLQLNLKTVSQN
+172 CLQLNLKIVPQN
-184 ILQDHLV
+184 ILQNHLL
-191 SIVKNED
+191 SIVKDEN
-198 VPNEVEALGL
+198 VPNEVDALGL
-208 IADSAN
+208 IAESAN

-229 HGAGSINLEE
+229 HGAGSINLDE

-253 GMMNS
+253 SMMHS
-258 VINGDGSNAFSHLDS
+258 VINGDGLNAFKYLDS
-273 VAQLNPEY
+273 VAELNPEY

-306 DEIKELA
+306 DEIKKLA

-321 QLLYEIAVNAYS
+321 QLIYEIAVNAYS

-352 IAFNPLKQDLTG
+352 IAFNPLKQNMTDFLH
-364 VTNSSEIEKKNKKIE
+364 SSESEKKNKIIE
-379 ITPSIQ
+379 KAQIPKS
-385 LDKLEAENVK
+385 KVKNVK
-395 KTKQPIEELIVEK
+395 EIKVADAESSIKQPAEE
-408 PLKDNKEVF
+408 DNEVF
-417 TSLKTYQEWNK
+417 ASLKSYEEWNT
-428 AYLAMDLSPFSEA
+428 AYHLMDLSPFSEA

-455 ITLKGD
+455 ITLRGD
-461 IDKSSVPQSVL
+461 IDKSSIPQSVL
-472 EEFQDECS
+472 EEFQNECS

-495 SQNSPSSIKSE
+495 AINSPANISTEINS
-506 VNNKKQSSAQS
+506 KKQSSAKS
-517 SITNDLG
+517 SIANDLG
-524 IQDIMKRFNGKIQD
+524 IQDIMKKFNGKIQD

>member
-7 ARKYRPTNFEEVVG
+7 ARKYRPTNFKEVVG

-61 CLNCQSAGCPVTSP
+61 CLNCQSVDGPVTNP
-75 CDKCSACE
+75 CDECSACE

-134 SRASFNALLKTLE
+134 SKASFNALLKTLE

-172 CLQLNLKTVSQN
+172 CLQLNLKIVPQN
-184 ILQDHLV
+184 ILQNHLL
-191 SIVKNED
+191 SIAKDEN
-198 VPNEVEALGL
+198 VPNEVDALGL
-208 IADSAN
+208 IAESAN

-229 HGAGSINLEE
+229 HGAGSINLDE

-253 GMMNS
+253 SMIHS
-258 VINGDGSNAFSHLDS
+258 VINGDGLNAFKYLDS
-273 VAQLNPEY
+273 VAELNPEY

-306 DEIKELA
+306 DEIKKLA

-321 QLLYEIAVNAYS
+321 QLIYEIAVNAYS

-352 IAFNPLKQDLTG
+352 IAFNPLKQNMTDFSH
-364 VTNSSEIEKKNKKIE
+364 SSESEKKNKIIE
-379 ITPSIQ
+379 KAQIPKS
-385 LDKLEAENVK
+385 KVKNVK
-395 KTKQPIEELIVEK
+395 EIKVADAESSTKQPVEE
-408 PLKDNKEVF
+408 DNEVF
-417 TSLKTYQEWNK
+417 ASLKSYDEWNK
-428 AYLAMDLSPFSEA
+428 AYHLMDLSPFSEA

-455 ITLKGD
+455 ITLRGD
-461 IDKSSVPQSVL
+461 IDKSSIPQSVL
-472 EEFQDECS
+472 EEFQNECS

-495 SQNSPSSIKSE
+495 AINSPANISAEINS
-506 VNNKKQSSAQS
+506 KKQSSAKS
-517 SITNDLG
+517 SIANDLG
-524 IQDIMKRFNGKIQD
+524 IQDIMKKFNGKIQD

>member
-7 ARKYRPTNFEEVVG
+7 ARKYRPTNFKEVVG

-61 CLNCQSAGCPVTSP
+61 CLNCQSADGPVTNP
-75 CDKCSACE
+75 CDECSACE

-134 SRASFNALLKTLE
+134 SKASFNALLKTLE

-162 DKIPKTVLSR
+162 DRIPKTVLSR
-172 CLQLNLKTVSQN
+172 CLQLNLKIVPQN
-184 ILQDHLV
+184 ILQNHLL
-191 SIVKNED
+191 SIVKDEN
-198 VPNEVEALGL
+198 VPNEVDALGL
-208 IADSAN
+208 IAESAN

-229 HGAGSINLEE
+229 HGAGSINLDE

-253 GMMNS
+253 SMMHS
-258 VINGDGSNAFSHLDS
+258 VINGDGLNAFKYLDS
-273 VAQLNPEY
+273 VAELNPEY

-306 DEIKELA
+306 DEIKKLA

-321 QLLYEIAVNAYS
+321 QLIYEIAVNAYS

-352 IAFNPLKQDLTG
+352 IAFNPLKQNMTDFLH
-364 VTNSSEIEKKNKKIE
+364 SSESEKKNKIIE
-379 ITPSIQ
+379 KAQIPKS
-385 LDKLEAENVK
+385 KVKNVK
-395 KTKQPIEELIVEK
+395 EIKVADAESSTKQPVEEG
-408 PLKDNKEVF
+408 NEVF
-417 TSLKTYQEWNK
+417 ASLKSYDEWNK
-428 AYLAMDLSPFSEA
+428 AYHLMDLSPFSEA

-455 ITLKGD
+455 ITLRGD
-461 IDKSSVPQSVL
+461 IDKSSIPQSVL
-472 EEFQDECS
+472 EEFQNECS

-495 SQNSPSSIKSE
+495 AINSPANISAEINS
-506 VNNKKQSSAQS
+506 KKQSSAKS
-517 SITNDLG
+517 SIANDLG
-524 IQDIMKRFNGKIQD
+524 IQDIMKKFNGKIQD

>member
-7 ARKYRPTNFEEVVG
+7 ARKYRPTNFKEVVG

-61 CLNCQSAGCPVTSP
+61 CLNCQSADGPVTNP
-75 CDKCSACE
+75 CDECSACE

-134 SRASFNALLKTLE
+134 SKASFNALLKTLE

-172 CLQLNLKTVSQN
+172 CLQLNLKIVPQN
-184 ILQDHLV
+184 ILQNHLL
-191 SIVKNED
+191 SIVKDEN
-198 VPNEVEALGL
+198 VPNEVDALGL
-208 IADSAN
+208 IAESAN

-229 HGAGSINLEE
+229 HGAGSINLDE

-253 GMMNS
+253 SMIHS
-258 VINGDGSNAFSHLDS
+258 VINGDGLNAFKYLDS
-273 VAQLNPEY
+273 VAELNPEY

-306 DEIKELA
+306 DEIKKLA

-321 QLLYEIAVNAYS
+321 QLIYEIAVNAYS

-352 IAFNPLKQDLTG
+352 IAFNPLKQNMTDFLH
-364 VTNSSEIEKKNKKIE
+364 SSESEKKNKIIE
-379 ITPSIQ
+379 KAQIPKS
-385 LDKLEAENVK
+385 KVKNVK
-395 KTKQPIEELIVEK
+395 EIKVADAESSIKQPVEE
-408 PLKDNKEVF
+408 DNEVF
-417 TSLKTYQEWNK
+417 ASLKSYDEWNK
-428 AYLAMDLSPFSEA
+428 AYHLMDLSPFSEA

-455 ITLKGD
+455 ITLRGD
-461 IDKSSVPQSVL
+461 IDKSSIPQSVL
-472 EEFQDECS
+472 EEFQNECS

-495 SQNSPSSIKSE
+495 AINSPANISTEINS
-506 VNNKKQSSAQS
+506 KKQSSAKS
-517 SITNDLG
+517 SIANDLG
-524 IQDIMKRFNGKIQD
+524 IQDIMKKFNGKIQD

>member
-7 ARKYRPTNFEEVVG
+7 ARKYRPTNFKEVVG

-61 CLNCQSAGCPVTSP
+61 CLNCQSADGPVTNP
-75 CDKCSACE
+75 CDECSACE

-134 SRASFNALLKTLE
+134 SKASFNALLKTLE

-162 DKIPKTVLSR
+162 DRIPKTVLSR
-172 CLQLNLKTVSQN
+172 CLQLNLKIVPQN
-184 ILQDHLV
+184 ILQNHLL
-191 SIVKNED
+191 SIVKDEN
-198 VPNEVEALGL
+198 VPNEVDALGL
-208 IADSAN
+208 IAESAN

-229 HGAGSINLEE
+229 HGAGSINLDE

-253 GMMNS
+253 SMMHS
-258 VINGDGSNAFSHLDS
+258 VINGDGLNAFKYLDS
-273 VAQLNPEY
+273 VAELNPEY

-306 DEIKELA
+306 DEIKKLA

-321 QLLYEIAVNAYS
+321 QLIYEIAVNAYS

-352 IAFNPLKQDLTG
+352 IAFNPLKQNMTDISH
-364 VTNSSEIEKKNKKIE
+364 SSESEKKNKIIE
-379 ITPSIQ
+379 KAQIPKS
-385 LDKLEAENVK
+385 KVKNVK
-395 KTKQPIEELIVEK
+395 EIKVADAESSIKHPAEE
-408 PLKDNKEVF
+408 DNEVF
-417 TSLKTYQEWNK
+417 VSLKSYEEWNK
-428 AYLAMDLSPFSEA
+428 AYHLMDLSPFSEA

-455 ITLKGD
+455 ITLRGD
-461 IDKSSVPQSVL
+461 IDKSSIPQSVL
-472 EEFQDECS
+472 EEFQNECS

-495 SQNSPSSIKSE
+495 AINSPANISAEINS
-506 VNNKKQSSAQS
+506 KKQSSAKS
-517 SITNDLG
+517 SIANDLG
-524 IQDIMKRFNGKIQD
+524 IQEIMKKFNGKIQD

>member
-7 ARKYRPTNFEEVVG
+7 ARKYRPTNFKEVVG

-61 CLNCQSAGCPVTSP
+61 CLNCQSADGPVTNP
-75 CDKCSACE
+75 CDECSACE

-134 SRASFNALLKTLE
+134 SKASFNALLKTLE

-172 CLQLNLKTVSQN
+172 CLQLNLKIVPQN
-184 ILQDHLV
+184 ILQNHLL
-191 SIVKNED
+191 SIVKDEN
-198 VPNEVEALGL
+198 VPNELDALGL
-208 IADSAN
+208 IAESAN

-229 HGAGSINLEE
+229 HGAGSINLDE

-253 GMMNS
+253 SMIHS
-258 VINGDGSNAFSHLDS
+258 VINGDGLNAFKYLDS
-273 VAQLNPEY
+273 VAELNPEY

-306 DEIKELA
+306 DEIKKLA

-321 QLLYEIAVNAYS
+321 QLIYEIAVNAYS

-352 IAFNPLKQDLTG
+352 IAFNPLKQNMTDFSH
-364 VTNSSEIEKKNKKIE
+364 SSESEKKNKIIE
-379 ITPSIQ
+379 KAQIPKS
-385 LDKLEAENVK
+385 KVKNVK
-395 KTKQPIEELIVEK
+395 EIKVADAESSTKQPVEE
-408 PLKDNKEVF
+408 DNEVF
-417 TSLKTYQEWNK
+417 ASLKSYDEWNK
-428 AYLAMDLSPFSEA
+428 AYHLMDLSPFSEA

-455 ITLKGD
+455 ITLRGD
-461 IDKSSVPQSVL
+461 IDKSSIPQSVL
-472 EEFQDECS
+472 EEFQNECS

-495 SQNSPSSIKSE
+495 AINSPANISAEINS
-506 VNNKKQSSAQS
+506 KKQSSAKS
-517 SITNDLG
+517 SIANDLG
-524 IQDIMKRFNGKIQD
+524 IQDIMKKFNGKIQD

>member
-7 ARKYRPTNFEEVVG
+7 ARKYRPTNFKEVVG

-61 CLNCQSAGCPVTSP
+61 CLNCQSADGPVTNP
-75 CDKCSACE
+75 CDECSACE

-134 SRASFNALLKTLE
+134 SKASFNALLKTLE

-162 DKIPKTVLSR
+162 DRIPKTVLSR
-172 CLQLNLKTVSQN
+172 CLQLNLKIVPQN
-184 ILQDHLV
+184 ILQNHLL
-191 SIVKNED
+191 SIVKDEN
-198 VPNEVEALGL
+198 VPNEVDALGL
-208 IADSAN
+208 IAESAN

-229 HGAGSINLEE
+229 HGAGSINLDE

-253 GMMNS
+253 SMIHS
-258 VINGDGSNAFSHLDS
+258 VINGDGLNAFKYLDS
-273 VAQLNPEY
+273 VAELNPEY

-306 DEIKELA
+306 DEIKKLA

-321 QLLYEIAVNAYS
+321 QLIYEIAVNAYS

-352 IAFNPLKQDLTG
+352 IAFNPLKQNMTDFLH
-364 VTNSSEIEKKNKKIE
+364 SSESEKKNKIIE
-379 ITPSIQ
+379 KAQIPKS
-385 LDKLEAENVK
+385 KVKNVK
-395 KTKQPIEELIVEK
+395 EIKVADAESSIKHPAEE
-408 PLKDNKEVF
+408 DNEVF
-417 TSLKTYQEWNK
+417 ASLKSYEEWNK
-428 AYLAMDLSPFSEA
+428 AYHLMDLSPFSEA

-455 ITLKGD
+455 ITLRGD
-461 IDKSSVPQSVL
+461 IDKSSIPQSVL
-472 EEFQDECS
+472 EEFQNECS

-495 SQNSPSSIKSE
+495 AINSPANISAEINS
-506 VNNKKQSSAQS
+506 KKQSSAKS
-517 SITNDLG
+517 SIANDLE
-524 IQDIMKRFNGKIQD
+524 IQEIMKKFNGKIQD

>member
-7 ARKYRPTNFEEVVG
+7 ARKYRPTNFKEVVG

-61 CLNCQSAGCPVTSP
+61 CLNCQSADGPVTNP
-75 CDKCSACE
+75 CDECSACE

-134 SRASFNALLKTLE
+134 SKASFNALLKTLE

-162 DKIPKTVLSR
+162 DRIPKTVLSR
-172 CLQLNLKTVSQN
+172 CLQLNLKIVPQN
-184 ILQDHLV
+184 ILQNHLL
-191 SIVKNED
+191 SIVKDEN
-198 VPNEVEALGL
+198 VPNEVDALGL
-208 IADSAN
+208 IAESAN

-229 HGAGSINLEE
+229 HGAGSINLDE

-253 GMMNS
+253 SMMHS
-258 VINGDGSNAFSHLDS
+258 VINGDGLNAFKYLDS
-273 VAQLNPEY
+273 VAELNPEY

-306 DEIKELA
+306 DEIKKLA

-321 QLLYEIAVNAYS
+321 QLIYEIAVNAYS

-352 IAFNPLKQDLTG
+352 IAFNPLKQNMTDFLH
-364 VTNSSEIEKKNKKIE
+364 SSESEKKNKIIE
-379 ITPSIQ
+379 KAQIPKSKVKNAKEIKVA
-385 LDKLEAENVK
+385 DAESS
-395 KTKQPIEELIVEK
+395 TKQPVEE
-408 PLKDNKEVF
+408 DNEVF
-417 TSLKTYQEWNK
+417 VSLKSYEEWNK
-428 AYLAMDLSPFSEA
+428 AYHLMDLSPFSEA

-455 ITLKGD
+455 ITLRGD
-461 IDKSSVPQSVL
+461 IDKSSIPQSVL
-472 EEFQDECS
+472 EEFQNECS

-495 SQNSPSSIKSE
+495 AINSPANISAEINS
-506 VNNKKQSSAQS
+506 KKQSSAKS
-517 SITNDLG
+517 SIANDLG
-524 IQDIMKRFNGKIQD
+524 IQEIMKKFNGKIQD

>member
-26 QALSNSISQDRI
+26 KALSNSISQDRI

-61 CLNCQSAGCPVTSP
+61 CLNCQSASGPVISP

-83 EIKAGRHLEFLEIDA
+83 EIRAGRHLEFLEIDA

-134 SRASFNALLKTLE
+134 SKASFNALLKTLE

-162 DKIPKTVLSR
+162 DRIPKTVLSR
-172 CLQLNLKTVSQN
+172 CLQLNLKTVPQD
-184 ILQDHLV
+184 ILQNHLV
-191 SIVKNED
+191 SIVNNEN

-229 HGAGSINLEE
+229 HGAGSIDLEE

-248 HSYLY
+248 HSHLY
-253 GMMNS
+253 SMIHS
-258 VINGDGSNAFSHLDS
+258 IIKGDGSNVFSNLDS
-273 VAQLNPEY
+273 VAELNPEY

-321 QLLYEIAVNAYS
+321 QLLYEIAVNSYS

-346 ICLLRM
+346 ICILRM
-352 IAFNPLKQDLTG
+352 IAFNPLKQNLMDIS
-364 VTNSSEIEKKNKKIE
+364 NSSETEKKNKEIE
-379 ITPSIQ
+379 NIQ
-385 LDKLEAENVK
+385 APKSKAKSVSEI
-395 KTKQPIEELIVEK
+395 KQPVEDLLNNQT
-408 PLKDNKEVF
+408 LKEDKEIY
-417 TSLKTYQEWNK
+417 TSIKSFEEWNK
-428 AYLAMDLSPFSEA
+428 AYLLMDLSPFSEA
-441 LFGNLEFVSHEQSL
+441 LFGNLEFISHDQSL
-455 ITLKGD
+455 ITLRGD
-461 IDKSSVPQSVL
+461 IDKSSIPQSVL
-472 EEFQDECS
+472 EEFQNECS

-495 SQNSPSSIKSE
+495 ASNSPTNIMTKA
-506 VNNKKQSSAQS
+506 NNKKLSSAQS

-524 IQDIMKRFNGKIQD
+524 IQEIMKKFNGKIQD
-538 GSIKPLD
+538 GSIKPID